1 MGWSLYATRGEVG
14 APVQPQVDL
23 PIHPSQSVV
32 DSSRHPRSSP
42 PLRVDARYS
51 TAALLAAHSLT
62 RIEEGLGSNVI
73 DAGREFRAYMVDMYL
88 LAEGAVFLG
97 SFMSNA
103 ARLAYSLMSAGTEGC
118 LRPYQSADINWCYAF
133 FKEAPTS
140 SGATACLPNDVVG
153 SMGC

>member
-1 MGWSLYATRGEVG
+1 
-14 APVQPQVDL
+14 
-23 PIHPSQSVV
+23 
-32 DSSRHPRSSP
+32 
-42 PLRVDARYS
+42 
-51 TAALLAAHSLT
+51 
-62 RIEEGLGSNVI
+62 
-73 DAGREFRAYMVDMYL
+73 MYL

-133 FKEAPTS
+133 FKGGPS
-140 SGATACLPNDVVG
+140 VIRRDGMPFPNDVVR